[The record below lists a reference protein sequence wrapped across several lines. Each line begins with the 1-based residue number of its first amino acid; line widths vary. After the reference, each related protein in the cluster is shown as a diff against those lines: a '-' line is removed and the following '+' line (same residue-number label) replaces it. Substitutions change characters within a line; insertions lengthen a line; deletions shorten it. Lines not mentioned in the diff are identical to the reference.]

1 MLNERARYCKPHFIQ
16 LFKSKGNYSE
26 GFGEEQHKKKWLSK
40 DGAEEGGDA
49 SESAAAVAQLTVQD
63 SESAT
68 PQPQPASS
76 SSPKTFG
83 VTLSSRPKANSEA
96 PAPTSDPSLSD
107 DAAGGA
113 AVFGVTLGAKAAPRR
128 STVAVEEPTAV
139 RVCCTRIYFSFIWW
153 LKQHGPP
160 VDALHAHCIV
170 QEGGE
175 AKKKPIFGAK
185 ETCVFCQ
192 KTVYPMVLLP
202 PTPFSTHL
210 LLFLI
215 TLLQERLSADDLGVF
230 HKVDFRPL
238 AGCTACYSR

>member
-49 SESAAAVAQLTVQD
+49 NESAAAVAQLTVQD

-68 PQPQPASS
+68 PSALTPQPQPESS

-96 PAPTSDPSLSD
+96 PVPTADPLSD

-113 AVFGVTLGAKAAPRR
+113 AVFGVTLGGKAAPRR
-128 STVAVEEPTAV
+128 STVAVEENVTV
-139 RVCCTRIYFSFIWW
+139 RV
-153 LKQHGPP
+153 
-160 VDALHAHCIV
+160 
-170 QEGGE
+170 
-175 AKKKPIFGAK
+175 
-185 ETCVFCQ
+185 
-192 KTVYPMVLLP
+192 
-202 PTPFSTHL
+202 
-210 LLFLI
+210 
-215 TLLQERLSADDLGVF
+215 
-230 HKVDFRPL
+230 
-238 AGCTACYSR
+238 

>member
-1 MLNERARYCKPHFIQ
+1 MLNELARYCKPHFIQ

-63 SESAT
+63 SEAAT

-96 PAPTSDPSLSD
+96 PAPTADPSLSD

-128 STVAVEEPTAV
+128 STVAAEETTAV
-139 RVCCTRIYFSFIWW
+139 RVCTHLYFSFIWW
-153 LKQHGPP
+153 FKQRGPP

-202 PTPFSTHL
+202 PTPL

-238 AGCTACYSR
+238 AGCTACYLR